1 MVLKDIG
8 RNNLSL
14 NAWGTVTFTAATT
27 ASDGVAIDYKGKDHK
42 TVILAQNG
50 GSGSATVTVKAGNG
64 IQGVK
69 DLAAYTIAAG
79 SIVAIRLDSGEFK
92 QVTGTNKG
100 NVVIIPSST
109 DVKFAAVE
117 LA

>member
-1 MVLKDIG
+1 MAITNVE
-8 RNNLSL
+8 RNKLPL
-14 NAWGTVTFTAATT
+14 NAWGTVTFIAATT
-27 ASDGVAIDYKGKDHK
+27 AEDGVAIDFKGKDHK

-50 GSGSATVTVKAGNG
+50 GSGTATVTVKAGNG
-64 IQGVK
+64 IQGVN
-69 DLAAYTIAAG
+69 DVAEYTIAAG
-79 SIVAIRLDSGEFK
+79 SIAAIRLDSGEFK

-109 DVKFAAVE
+109 DVKFAVVE